1 MTEEDYVNAPDGE
14 PAPHAAAHPC
24 GGRPV
29 ELAVFDFDGTSISG
43 NSPVILVRRLVRQR
57 MLKVSVVAR
66 IALWG
71 AAYKLRLPQSESW
84 VRGLVFRAYAG
95 KPKKEVDARLR
106 DFYDDAIARRFR
118 PRADEAMRR
127 HRAEGRVVLVVS
139 ATFEPIVERAREHH
153 PFDFQVST
161 RMGVDA
167 DGNYT
172 CRVEGEPVEGD
183 EKPRAIAR
191 FADARFGA
199 GNWTIAYAYGDHHSD
214 RPMLSL
220 AQHAVA
226 VNPDRPL
233 ARTARREGWEIV
245 DWE

>member
-1 MTEEDYVNAPDGE
+1 MTERDNENAQEGDKPSPGPDE
-14 PAPHAAAHPC
+14 RSAV
-24 GGRPV
+24 RQV

-43 NSPVILVRRLVRQR
+43 NSPVMLVRRLVHRR

-66 IALWG
+66 ILLWA

-95 KPKKEVDARLR
+95 MPKEAVDERLR
-106 DFYDDAIARRFR
+106 AFYDETIACRFR
-118 PRADEAMRR
+118 EQADAAMRM
-127 HRAEGRVVLVVS
+127 HREAGRVVVVVS
-139 ATFEPIVERAREHH
+139 ATFEPIVERARERH
-153 PFDFQVST
+153 PFDMQVST

-167 DGNYT
+167 QGNYT
-172 CRVEGEPVEGD
+172 CRVEGEPVEGE

-191 FADARFGA
+191 LADERFGK

-220 AQHAVA
+220 AKHAVA

-233 ARTARREGWEIV
+233 ARTARQEGWEIV

>member
-1 MTEEDYVNAPDGE
+1 MTERDNENAQESDE
-14 PAPHAAAHPC
+14 PAPGLDARCAA
-24 GGRPV
+24 RPV

-43 NSPVILVRRLVRQR
+43 NSPVMLVRRLVKRR
-57 MLKVSVVAR
+57 ALKVSVIAR

-95 KPKKEVDARLR
+95 MPKTAVDERLR
-106 DFYDDAIARRFR
+106 AFYDEAIACRFR
-118 PRADEAMRR
+118 EKADAAMRA
-127 HRAEGRVVLVVS
+127 HREAGRVVVVVS
-139 ATFEPIVERAREHH
+139 ATFEPIVERAQERH

-161 RMGVDA
+161 RMEVD
-167 DGNYT
+167 DRGNYT
-172 CRVEGEPVEGD
+172 CRVEGEPVEGE

-191 FADARFGA
+191 LADERFGK